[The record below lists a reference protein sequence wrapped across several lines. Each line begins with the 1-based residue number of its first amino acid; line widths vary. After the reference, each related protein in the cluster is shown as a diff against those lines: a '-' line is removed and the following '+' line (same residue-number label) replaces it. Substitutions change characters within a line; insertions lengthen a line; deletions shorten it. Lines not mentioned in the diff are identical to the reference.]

1 MLSNKRI
8 KRWSSAV
15 LAVVFCLSAV
25 TSVAAS
31 SVSKPLPKP
40 SWQKNLSE
48 MNQFIEAPYHIP
60 NTKTVYLAS
69 NTYIASQTKVWEAGV
84 VTAVDESSGKPKWSF
99 TFYQKGTPYP
109 WGTKIAYSKIGSVYA
124 LVKDGQGTKLFS
136 VNASGKSN
144 WTIPV
149 PNAEDVHVMN
159 DGTIL
164 LIDPDKKVAPTA
176 KSKPRAYAYSANGK
190 KLAEVAL
197 GQIYN
202 VIGGQYVVSQIGEIG
217 NSKVAVYGSK
227 LNKVFNY
234 NLPNGAVTY
243 VGEATWVIN
252 NSDILLR
259 VNIPKSGNKL
269 IALNA
274 KGKTRWERVIPG
286 NAWIQSIGQNYVV
299 YADGVMSLYNAK
311 GLVANTS
318 IKSNL
323 PIPAISE
330 ALDHHIVMNIEN
342 GNKVLNGKTLKVMYE
357 YPYDESSRKYY
368 YAGDGYLYTVTKGY
382 QLSQYKLQHL
392 K

>member
-1 MLSNKRI
+1 M
-8 KRWSSAV
+8 
-15 LAVVFCLSAV
+15 
-25 TSVAAS
+25 
-31 SVSKPLPKP
+31 
-40 SWQKNLSE
+40 
-48 MNQFIEAPYHIP
+48 Y
-60 NTKTVYLAS
+60 
-69 NTYIASQTKVWEAGV
+69 
-84 VTAVDESSGKPKWSF
+84 
-99 TFYQKGTPYP
+99 
-109 WGTKIAYSKIGSVYA
+109 GS
-124 LVKDGQGTKLFS
+124 
-136 VNASGKSN
+136 
-144 WTIPV
+144 
-149 PNAEDVHVMN
+149 
-159 DGTIL
+159 
-164 LIDPDKKVAPTA
+164 APTA

-190 KLAEVAL
+190 KLAELAL

-227 LNKVFNY
+227 LNKLFTY

-274 KGKTRWERVIPG
+274 KGKTIWERIIPG

-323 PIPAISE
+323 PIPVISE
-330 ALDHHIVMNIEN
+330 ALDHHIVMNTEN

-357 YPYDESSRKYY
+357 YPYDETSRKYY

-382 QLSQYKLQHL
+382 QLSQYKLQQL